1 MNEAVGPDH
10 DQRSEDEPGKAT
22 QSDKQLRFSE
32 MRYRRLFESA
42 RDGIL
47 ILNAKTAEIEDVNPF
62 LIELL
67 SYTREEFLNKK
78 LWEIS
83 SFRDT
88 RLNIEAFRELQET
101 KYIRYDDLPLETK
114 DGRRISVE
122 FVSNL
127 YECDGIDIIQC
138 NIRDNSKR
146 NITEIALRST
156 TRALKILSE
165 SNAALLNS
173 QTEQVLL
180 DEYCRIAVQTGG
192 YRMAWIGFAK
202 DISDKSVA
210 PMARYGDTE
219 GFLGLNKITWAKEDR
234 GNGPTGRAIR
244 TLEVQVCENIATDP
258 TMEIWR
264 EEALKCGYRS
274 LIALPFRLSEET
286 TACFS
291 LYGTTLHSWS
301 SPERELLRE
310 LAADLAFGVKSI
322 RTAIIKAQ
330 YEEKLRV
337 SLEQTIQVIV
347 ETIGQ
352 RDSYTAGHQRRVAL
366 ICSQIGRELGLSA
379 DSIHGLHLA
388 ATIHDLGKIGIP
400 AEILVKPTTLSKME
414 FGLIKEH
421 VEIGLKIIRNIDFP
435 WPIADII
442 WQHHERLDGSGY
454 PRGLHGDELM
464 IESKILAVADVV
476 EAMASHRPYRPAL
489 GIEAAL
495 KEIAAHRGTLFDPLV
510 VDACLDLFTIKGFSI
525 SERQNGDPPGAD
537 PA

>member
-1 MNEAVGPDH
+1 MKKVG
-10 DQRSEDEPGKAT
+10 KIT
-22 QSDKQLRFSE
+22 QNDNQLRFSE

-47 ILNAKTAEIEDVNPF
+47 ILNAKTAEIEDVNPY
-62 LIELL
+62 LIEML
-67 SYTREEFLNKK
+67 SYTREEFLEKK

-83 SFRDT
+83 SFKDT
-88 RLNIEAFRELQET
+88 KLNINVFKELQET

-114 DGRRISVE
+114 DGRQISVE

-146 NITEIALRST
+146 NLAEIALQAT

-165 SNAALLNS
+165 SNVALLNS

-202 DISDKSVA
+202 DITDKNVVPIA
-210 PMARYGDTE
+210 HYGDT
-219 GFLGLNKITWAKEDR
+219 GSFLGLNKITWAEEDR

-244 TLEVQVCENIATDP
+244 TMEVQVCENISTDP
-258 TMEIWR
+258 TMKIWR
-264 EEALKCGYRS
+264 NEALKCGYRS
-274 LIALPFRLSEET
+274 LIVLPFMLSEET

-291 LYGTTLHSWS
+291 LFGTTSHSWS
-301 SPERELLRE
+301 SPERDLLQE
-310 LAADLAFGVKSI
+310 VAADLSFG
-322 RTAIIKAQ
+322 IKALRMAIVKAHH
-330 YEEKLRV
+330 EEKLRI
-337 SLEQTIQVIV
+337 SLEQTIQVIA

-352 RDSYTAGHQRRVAL
+352 RDSYTAGHQRRVAS
-366 ICSQIGRELGLSA
+366 ICSKIGFELGLST
-379 DSIHGLHLA
+379 DRIHGLHLA

-400 AEILVKPTTLSKME
+400 AEILVKPTKLSTME
-414 FGLIKEH
+414 YGLVKDH
-421 VEIGLKIIRNIDFP
+421 VDIGLKILKNVDFP
-435 WPIADII
+435 WPIAEII

-454 PRGLHGDELM
+454 PRGLTGEKIIL
-464 IESKILAVADVV
+464 ESRILAVADVV

-489 GIEAAL
+489 GIDAAL
-495 KEIAAHRGTLFDPLV
+495 NEIMTHRNTSFDPRV
-510 VDACLDLFTIKGFSI
+510 VDACMSLFKEKGFVI
-525 SERQNGDPPGAD
+525 SD
-537 PA
+537 